1 MAMFVSLALSIIE
14 NTLEQSVQEMMDW
27 RRGHHSERV
36 LTRYQEA
43 VGPGDE
49 DEIVQ
54 DMFNIDMTRRKLQ
67 CLRVTAG
74 DRAWLN
80 DDVRFVRSLI
90 VMSRCFLQRNTQSL

>member
-14 NTLEQSVQEMMDW
+14 NALEQSVQKMMDW

-49 DEIVQ
+49 DKIVQ

-67 CLRVTAG
+67 CLIVTAE
-74 DRAWLN
+74 DRPWLN
-80 DDVRFVRSLI
+80 DDVRFVRSFI
-90 VMSRCFLQRNTQSL
+90 VISRCFV